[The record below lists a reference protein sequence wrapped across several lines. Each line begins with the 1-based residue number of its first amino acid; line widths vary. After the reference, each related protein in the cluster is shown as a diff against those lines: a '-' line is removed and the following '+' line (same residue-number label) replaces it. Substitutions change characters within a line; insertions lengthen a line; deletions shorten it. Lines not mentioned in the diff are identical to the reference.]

1 MANAPKKILVT
12 SDYENYRIDKFLA
25 KFLSLPKSL
34 IHKDLRKNR
43 IKVNKKK
50 IKFDYRLAIGDTV
63 ILFKDYTIS
72 GAKEKSVIDRR
83 LIAKFKKSIIL
94 KNSDYLIINKW
105 NGVASQGG
113 SKINFSIDDIIKEF
127 NTEESKLRL
136 VHRLDKE
143 TSGIMMLALNIK
155 SSRYFYS
162 LFLNRKIKKTY
173 YAIVENKP
181 PKKIGNFKDAIIEKG
196 KKINAETGYEIVKNL
211 DKNLYLLKLSPK
223 TGRKHQIRIHCAVN
237 GCPILADSKYNANS
251 IYNNKSNNLYLHAG
265 EIEFIDQLGK
275 KINVKAELPSHFTKY
290 IKIDN

>member
-12 SDYENYRIDKFLA
+12 SDYENYRIDKFLT

-63 ILFKDYTIS
+63 ILFKDYIIS
-72 GAKEKSVIDRR
+72 GAKENSLIDKK

-105 NGVASQGG
+105 NGIASQGG

-127 NTEESKLRL
+127 NAEGSKLRL

-143 TSGIMMLALNIK
+143 TSGIMMLALNIQ
-155 SSRYFYS
+155 SSRYFHS

-181 PKKIGNFKDAIIEKG
+181 PKKIGRFTDVIIEKG
-196 KKINAETGYEIVKNL
+196 KKNNAETKYEIVKNL
-211 DKNLYLLKLSPK
+211 DKNLYLLKLFPK

-237 GCPILADSKYNANS
+237 GCPILADLKYNTNS
-251 IYNNKSNNLYLHAG
+251 TYNNKSNSLYLHAG